1 MTQNFM
7 EQSMP
12 PEVDVLFGP
21 SLQELTTLVV
31 SSVETRL
38 AVNQIGNARIVL
50 RQPGG
55 TDGNLKMFVA
65 DAARCQPGTDVTI
78 RIRNGKSLFN
88 GVVAEQSCSH
98 EQGRSELTLRVSH
111 RLQGA
116 VSSHGSKVFVQMNE
130 EAVLRQLLQSH
141 TNVTKVSHL
150 PKQQHA
156 QLVQYEC
163 SDWQF
168 IRARLHANGV
178 WLWPDNEGN
187 VSVAAP
193 VVDANKDADY
203 VLTEGMAVAQ
213 EDRGNTPLIESMT
226 WSFRNRE
233 LTHRVDV
240 SSWNPSQQNMETRQS
255 NTTMLG
261 IHGLEPSRRQLLGPE
276 CQKFNSSLPLSQEE
290 RQAWADSRLLA
301 MQAASIQGSVTL
313 IGGDDYQ
320 LGKTVELRGF
330 GSGFDGT
337 GIISSVEQK
346 LSPGRWRTVV
356 TIGQE
361 TIPAADT
368 SLVPAVPG
376 LHTGVVAKHRNDPEN
391 MDRLLVQVPLL
402 GAELWARF
410 ATPYASNNSGVCFYP
425 EPGDEVVLG
434 FFGADPRYPVILGA
448 MHNPKNP
455 SPFGVAEA
463 GRVKGVILRQG
474 DHEQQLLFD
483 TRAGSVLLQSAQDQ
497 LTLQEG
503 IDMVSGKT
511 VNFQGQDLKFNADAS
526 LTASGRQVEIKG
538 SKINLVS

>member
-1 MTQNFM
+1 MAQNFT

-12 PEVDVLFGP
+12 PKVEVLFGNP
-21 SLQELTTLVV
+21 WQELTTLVV

-38 AVNQIGNARIVL
+38 AANQIANARIVL

-55 TDGNLKMFVA
+55 TDGNLKTFVA
-65 DAARCQPGTDVTI
+65 DATRCQPGTAVII
-78 RIRNGKSLFN
+78 RITNGQSLFE
-88 GVVAEQSCSH
+88 GVVAEQSGSH
-98 EQGRSELTLRVSH
+98 EQGRSELTLRLSH
-111 RLQGA
+111 PLQGA

-130 EAVLRQLLQSH
+130 EAVLRQLLQPYRISL
-141 TNVTKVSHL
+141 TQVSDL
-150 PKQQHA
+150 PAQQHA

-168 IRARLHANGV
+168 IRTRLYANGV

-193 VVDANKDADY
+193 VLRESKHI
-203 VLTEGMAVAQ
+203 LLEGMAVAQ
-213 EDRGNTPLIESMT
+213 EGWGNIPLIESMT

-233 LTHRVDV
+233 LTHRVGV
-240 SSWNPSQQNMETRQS
+240 SSWNPSQQRMETRQA
-255 NTTMLG
+255 NTTTLG
-261 IHGLEPSRRQLLGPE
+261 SGGLAPSRLQLLGPARQE
-276 CQKFNSSLPLSQEE
+276 FNATLPLPQGE

-301 MQAASIQGSVTL
+301 MQAASIQGSVTV
-313 IGGDDYQ
+313 IGSTAYQ
-320 LGKTVELRGF
+320 LGETVELRGF

-361 TIPAADT
+361 SIPAADA

-376 LHTGVVAKHRNDPEN
+376 LHTGVVATYQNDPEN
-391 MDRLLVQVPLL
+391 MDRLRVQVPLL

-410 ATPYASNNSGVCFYP
+410 AAPYASNNSAVCFYP

-448 MHNPKNP
+448 VHNPKNP
-455 SPFGVAEA
+455 SPFGTTAA
-463 GRVKGVILRQG
+463 GRVKGVILQQG

-483 TRAGSVLLQSAQDQ
+483 TQAGSVLLQSAQDR
-497 LTLQEG
+497 LTLQGG

-511 VNFQGQDLKFNADAS
+511 VNLQGQDLKLNADAS
-526 LTASGRQVEIKG
+526 LDAAGRQVEIKG